1 MPKLPTYDGSQVET
15 AALPGFRQ
23 SSVAS
28 AGLFNAG
35 NEGLDQMGRG
45 MQALGQEMVQQ
56 QVEQQK
62 LRDMDMVNRA
72 ELAFAQQEQD
82 YLSELSKRQGM
93 NAWGATK
100 DTESWA
106 KDRFKEHS
114 GMLENDTQRRAFEA
128 RFAERAIRVRGIA
141 MDHENKQQKAS
152 YLESRTAQVGQAISD
167 AAADPGK
174 LAESKA
180 RIDGVLGDLGKFH
193 GWDAETAKAKRLE
206 TTTQLHTQVIQALGM
221 KSPEAAM
228 AYFKEH
234 KDEIDG
240 TRHAELGKALEA
252 NERDSKLQT
261 YVDETMG
268 LGLTEAQAIEKAR
281 KDHSGKDED
290 EAVARVKE
298 RYGEKDAAKKAADD
312 EVLNPIR
319 TTLGDAIQKGRII
332 PKAEQDVMLREIR
345 LSNPA
350 LYERAAREI
359 HAHNKQLEAEYKAAR
374 ASAADVPG
382 GKALNWATLKYD
394 MINHPDKWRNVDLSQ
409 VLKPMVEAGQ
419 LGANHFEEA
428 ITVQQN
434 LKKPGKETEYTL
446 LASGDEYL
454 RDRLMGSKVDGKDFA
469 ELKPKEQQAIVAQAR
484 QAIDPLLTKYQTDKG
499 GKASPEELRGVID
512 SAFITQK
519 FRKTVFGVRH
529 GAAYDV
535 TTLDTAG
542 AAARAP
548 AVARTS
554 QVPSSVR
561 TKIEAALRKN
571 GEAVTEENILAYFNA
586 RPN

>member
-206 TTTQLHTQVIQALGM
+206 QTTQLHKQVMQGMDETQAL
-221 KSPEAAM
+221 E
-228 AYFKEH
+228 YFNAN

-240 TRHAELGKALEA
+240 ALHHEL
-252 NERDSKLQT
+252 SK
-261 YVDETMG
+261 G
-268 LGLTEAQAIEKAR
+268 L
-281 KDHSGKDED
+281 
-290 EAVARVKE
+290 KE
-298 RYGEKDAAKKAADD
+298 NAKKAEQQHTAEGYKQKGLTRAQALDEARKSFDGKEQDEMFDRINYEYDLEDKLRKASDD
-312 EVLNPIR
+312 EALNPIR
-319 TTLGDAIQKGRII
+319 TVLGDSLQAGRLI
-332 PKAEQDVMLREIR
+332 PRKEQDSLLREIR
-345 LSNPA
+345 LKNPA
-350 LYERAAREI
+350 LYEHATKLI
-359 HAHNKQLEAEYKAAR
+359 HSQNKQLEAEYKAAR

-419 LGANHFEEA
+419 LGASHFEEA

-586 RPN
+586 RPY